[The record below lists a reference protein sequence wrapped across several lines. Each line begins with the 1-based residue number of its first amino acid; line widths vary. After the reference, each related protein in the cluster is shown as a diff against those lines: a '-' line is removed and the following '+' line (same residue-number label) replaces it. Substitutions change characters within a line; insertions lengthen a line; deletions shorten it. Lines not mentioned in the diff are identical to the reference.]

1 MSKIWLPIVEPTT
14 GREQILYIPGASHMD
29 RSQLEEIL
37 HWQKE
42 RTLAQLKAK
51 GPIAPR
57 VHSRKEVGQALKEF
71 RGYLHRRQQSTHN
84 RINF

>member
-1 MSKIWLPIVEPTT
+1 MGKIWLPIKEPST

-42 RTLAQLKAK
+42 RTLAVLKAK
-51 GPIAPR
+51 GPKPARI
-57 VHSRKEVGQALKEF
+57 HSRKEVGQALKEF
-71 RGYLHRRQQSTHN
+71 REQLHRRQQSTHN